1 MPPEITYHA
10 NRCWEKQTPQ
20 SISSNWS
27 TGLTRFPSLLLSF
40 VLHSFCFSYYKKR
53 KHLFFQNNTVSF
65 GWGLNLFIIPQSLG
79 RISQVYS
86 SIFAIFSCL
95 LIIQTDNT
103 PPTQS
108 RQQKHFFAQNTPSFV
123 VRLGSNHINNITITI
138 TCHCVWLFSCSDF
151 SQLYSSIIAIVSFQ
165 ICN

>member
-95 LIIQTDNT
+95 LMIQTANT
-103 PPTQS
+103 PRTQS
-108 RQQKHFFAQNTPSFV
+108 RQQKHFFAQNTPKFCCE
-123 VRLGSNHINNITITI
+123 T
-138 TCHCVWLFSCSDF
+138 WLQLHQQHHHHLSLCIVIIIGYSLVLISHSCI
-151 SQLYSSIIAIVSFQ
+151 LHL
-165 ICN
+165 